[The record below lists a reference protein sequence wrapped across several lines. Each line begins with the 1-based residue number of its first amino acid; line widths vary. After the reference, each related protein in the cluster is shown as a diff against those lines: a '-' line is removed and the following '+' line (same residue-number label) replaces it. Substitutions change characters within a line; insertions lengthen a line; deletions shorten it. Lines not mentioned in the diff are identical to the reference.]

1 MLSNQIVENDSWPPL
16 ATMKDIYTTLAER
29 IFYMLFKDSMPSDVT
44 SSKLHSRISVAKEVQ
59 RRMQVYTFTKYEKSR
74 DIFEKTGT
82 YFRVIEDA
90 KRGVF
95 SYTYDCTG
103 FVTHVLLKSSRKAH
117 DEMKKTMKIGDRF
130 CPSPATW
137 KSFFQMVNRQQNNF
151 QSWKPVTKVTD
162 LRPGDVL
169 VRPGGS
175 VGHVMIIMSTP
186 ERMSNTGNFKVK
198 ISDSTGSP
206 HSDDTRPSKKG
217 KTGMGTGY
225 IRLVS
230 GMKMAWSLW
239 MGGSTL
245 PVWAG
250 RPMG

>member
-1 MLSNQIVENDSWPPL
+1 MPSNQVMEIDSWPHL
-16 ATMKDIYTTLAER
+16 TTTKDIYGALAAR
-29 IFYMLFKDSMPSDVT
+29 IFYMLFKDYMPSEVST
-44 SSKLHSRISVAKEVQ
+44 SELQSRTSVAKEVQ
-59 RRMQVYTFTKYEKSR
+59 RRMRVYTFTQWEQSK
-74 DIFEKTGT
+74 DIRERTGT
-82 YFRVIEDA
+82 YYRVIEDA

-117 DEMKKTMKIGDRF
+117 NEVKRTMKIGDSF
-130 CPSPATW
+130 CPTPAAW
-137 KSFFQMVNRQQNNF
+137 QSFFQKVKSQQNNF
-151 QSWKPVTKVTD
+151 QSWRPVTKVTD

-186 ERMSNTGNFKVK
+186 ERMSNPGNFKVK
-198 ISDSTGSP
+198 IADSTGSP

-239 MGGSTL
+239 MGGTTL